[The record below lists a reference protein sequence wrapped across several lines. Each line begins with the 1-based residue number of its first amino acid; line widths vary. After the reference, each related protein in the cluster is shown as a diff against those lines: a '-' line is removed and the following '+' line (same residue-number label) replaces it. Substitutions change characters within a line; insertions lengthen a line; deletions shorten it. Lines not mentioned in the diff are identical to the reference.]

1 MWPPASSTRAN
12 TTSSS
17 ALASSSSLQV
27 GAVWGAPPAWGGH
40 EEGSGSSQAVRTEIL
55 RFESCN
61 SPVGKSPQEGKAV
74 RGLWPW
80 SLCQGGSGAS
90 LLCLEQDLCGGTA
103 QEGLQSA
110 AIPLGAPGPGTG
122 MGALP
127 PTLHRQW
134 APCQQQ
140 QDQAEGL
147 PPSCMEITLWRGCS
161 CWITHF
167 SVLFPNASPD
177 YRVTMSL
184 SQGTALFC
192 VFLLPTKRQM
202 TLPPWLAGA
211 ADADEKTAERT

>member
-1 MWPPASSTRAN
+1 MAASEFYKSKHN
-12 TTSSS
+12 VILS
-17 ALASSSSLQV
+17 AGIFFVSAGRSCP
-27 GAVWGAPPAWGGH
+27 GAPPAWGVHRGERGGLWVLPGCQH
-40 EEGSGSSQAVRTEIL
+40 REIL
-55 RFESCN
+55 RFESCS
-61 SPVGKSPQEGKAV
+61 SPLGISPPEGKAV
-74 RGLWPW
+74 RGLWLW
-80 SLCQGGSGAS
+80 SLCQTGLWCPPA
-90 LLCLEQDLCGGTA
+90 LLCSVGPQPRSYSLRV
-103 QEGLQSA
+103 
-110 AIPLGAPGPGTG
+110 PGPGTG
-122 MGALP
+122 MGALLSI
-127 PTLHRQW
+127 LHRQW

-147 PPSCMEITLWRGCS
+147 PQSCMEITLWRGCS

-177 YRVTMSL
+177 YLVTMSL

>member
-1 MWPPASSTRAN
+1 MAASEFYKSKHN
-12 TTSSS
+12 VILS
-17 ALASSSSLQV
+17 AGIFFVSAGRSCLGGSSSLG
-27 GAVWGAPPAWGGH
+27 GARGGLWVIP
-40 EEGSGSSQAVRTEIL
+40 GCQNREIL

-80 SLCQGGSGAS
+80 SLCQGGSGAP